1 MAWYAQ
7 HKHTQTFVSKHKWID
22 GKQTLSTVM
31 STLSGVTDTCTAIVW
46 VPTCPY

>member
-22 GKQTLSTVM
+22 GKQTLST
-31 STLSGVTDTCTAIVW
+31 LSGVTDTCTAIVW